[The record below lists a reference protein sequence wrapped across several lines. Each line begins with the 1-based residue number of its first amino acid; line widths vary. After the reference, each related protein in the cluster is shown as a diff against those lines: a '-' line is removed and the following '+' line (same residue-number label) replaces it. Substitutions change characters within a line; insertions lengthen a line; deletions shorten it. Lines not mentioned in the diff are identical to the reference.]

1 MALIDK
7 VQIYSVVQ
15 QPPEYSWSPVMPE
28 VLNTDTIVKLTDE
41 HGHVG
46 VGSVCTFTEY
56 GVDKSVLG
64 KSPVPQVGLRDPS
77 PSFLGPRTSAGT
89 IMHPATPIPF
99 VSRPLASSPR
109 SGLSPASLPK

>member
-28 VLNTDTIVKLTDE
+28 VLNTDTIVKITDE
-41 HGHVG
+41 HGHIG

-56 GVDKSVLG
+56 GVDKSVLE
-64 KSPVPQVGLRDPS
+64 SIRPIAMNLLEMQPSMPQGFWGDMQMRRP
-77 PSFLGPRTSAGT
+77 G
-89 IMHPATPIPF
+89 
-99 VSRPLASSPR
+99 VSNAAIAAVDIALWDLKA
-109 SGLSPASLPK
+109 KQD